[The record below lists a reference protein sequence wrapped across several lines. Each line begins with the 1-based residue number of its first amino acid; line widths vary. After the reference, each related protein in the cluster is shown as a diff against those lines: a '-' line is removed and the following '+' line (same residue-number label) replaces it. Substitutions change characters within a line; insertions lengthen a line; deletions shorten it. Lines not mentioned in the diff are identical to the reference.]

1 MLTPQQATFTD
12 LPCIPVR
19 GSLLLQA
26 FNPTAHLSESSQFLN
41 QAPPRKQQLRLPAL
55 LTPHLGHVIDGA
67 VVEVAAV
74 VAVAAVVTASAVT
87 GSQ

>member
-1 MLTPQQATFTD
+1 M
-12 LPCIPVR
+12 
-19 GSLLLQA
+19 LQA
-26 FNPTAHLSESSQFLN
+26 FKPTAHEYSKLESPGSPQLLA